1 MGVTFAKRIF
11 FGSGGG
17 GGGGQIGV
25 HDEYIDSQ
33 ISNFYA
39 FPGITRLELRS
50 VECNY
55 TLINRILL
63 DTSRLLAYFQ
73 SGKVETQKGEITL
86 V

>member
-1 MGVTFAKRIF
+1 MGVTFAKIIF
-11 FGSGGG
+11 LAGGAG
-17 GGGGQIGV
+17 GEQIGV

-63 DTSRLLAYFQ
+63 DTSRLLAYSPIF
-73 SGKVETQKGEITL
+73 SVGKWNTKR
-86 V
+86 